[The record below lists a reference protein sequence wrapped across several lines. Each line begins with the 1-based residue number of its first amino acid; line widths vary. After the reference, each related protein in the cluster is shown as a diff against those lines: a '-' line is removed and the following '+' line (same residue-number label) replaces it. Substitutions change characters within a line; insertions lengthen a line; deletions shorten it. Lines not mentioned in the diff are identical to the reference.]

1 MTIQTISL
9 ADLAALR
16 AQVRTRATR
25 EPHTRAPGLTA
36 RFLLAAD
43 AMEDGTAAP
52 LAASIAAWCI
62 GEREEGRTTGSGATP
77 EASISAG
84 VYLLRK
90 ANKLQGFKI
99 EVVNGRAYLIKE

>member
-16 AQVRTRATR
+16 TQVRARATR
-25 EPHTRAPGLTA
+25 TTQARAPGLTA
-36 RFLLAAD
+36 RFLLDAD
-43 AMEDGTAAP
+43 AMESGTAAP
-52 LAASIAAWCI
+52 LAASILGWLAC
-62 GEREEGRTTGSGATP
+62 ERNEGRAVGTGATP

-90 ANKLQGFKI
+90 ANKLSGFTI
-99 EVVNGRAYLIKE
+99 EVVGGKAYLVKA